1 MLLVDQHVTVSC
13 LSGLQVHD
21 HLVGVFQRPFL
32 DPWLDLLIS
41 CEFEHFLNLTGRAD
55 GAAAKLDAVRDE
67 RESVHWRE
75 VATVRSAARGV
86 S

>member
-1 MLLVDQHVTVSC
+1 MLLVDQDVAVAC
-13 LSGLQVHD
+13 LASLQVLD
-21 HLVGVFQRPFL
+21 HLVGIFQRPFL

-41 CEFEHFLNLTGRAD
+41 REFEHLLDLTGRAN

-67 RESVHWRE
+67 REGVHWWE
-75 VATVRSAARGV
+75 VATVRSAGRRV